1 VEFILDDG
9 SSLLY
14 SDVRK
19 FGTMVLVDKGKEYE
33 HKSIA
38 KLGPE
43 INNRE

>member
-1 VEFILDDG
+1 VLDDG
-9 SSLLY
+9 TSLLY

-19 FGTMVLVDKGKEYE
+19 FGTMVLTEKGKELE

-43 INNRE
+43 INNSS